1 MKCGRKP
8 RPVTL
13 PAIFPRH
20 GALSFGKGLARAA
33 SCWLSLPV
41 RPEGA
46 RPGPGQPPPAANTCA
61 GSQPPAAARGL
72 TGQACAAVPA
82 AGTQLPGRAGPRPSL
97 GEAHTQAGT
106 RGLGR
111 SPGSRGEARITA
123 PLQGLGPQAAAS
135 FIPPTPPPRK
145 AGGGDQKAAFLAFGR
160 PARSLKRVPPGPPPG
175 ERIQGPGVLG
185 ALLPPPSEP
194 SPAPH
199 LPALRLAPAPLVR
212 AHPPGPG
219 PHPALGASEGG
230 RCLKEVFNGGMCH

>member
-1 MKCGRKP
+1 MP
-8 RPVTL
+8 PVVERREGC
-13 PAIFPRH
+13 PVEAW
-20 GALSFGKGLARAA
+20 AFG
-33 SCWLSLPV
+33 
-41 RPEGA
+41 
-46 RPGPGQPPPAANTCA
+46 GPTTAPPPPA
-61 GSQPPAAARGL
+61 L
-72 TGQACAAVPA
+72 
-82 AGTQLPGRAGPRPSL
+82 
-97 GEAHTQAGT
+97 
-106 RGLGR
+106 
-111 SPGSRGEARITA
+111 
-123 PLQGLGPQAAAS
+123 LQ
-135 FIPPTPPPRK
+135 
-145 AGGGDQKAAFLAFGR
+145 AAFLAFGR